1 MCDPSLMFFVR
12 STWQRVSAVRLFIEH
27 TCPGTLVCHPA
38 DIKNVFKLW
47 KVGAAITSVDNRYAT
62 GSVGVKV
69 YNGFILML
77 TAFFTAIVNSQKGPK
92 TKFIL

>member
-47 KVGAAITSVDNRYAT
+47 KVGTAKTSVVDNRYTT

-69 YNGFILML
+69 FKRVLYLC
-77 TAFFTAIVNSQKGPK
+77 
-92 TKFIL
+92 